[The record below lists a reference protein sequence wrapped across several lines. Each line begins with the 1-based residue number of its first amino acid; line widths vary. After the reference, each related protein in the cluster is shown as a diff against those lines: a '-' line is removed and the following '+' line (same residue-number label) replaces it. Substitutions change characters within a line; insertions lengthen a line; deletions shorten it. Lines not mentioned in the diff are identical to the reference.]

1 MSQVRIKLVN
11 GATYGCPSFPGE
23 NKTLRRGDSVVVDKA
38 LADKLLED
46 KYVDR
51 AGKDCLYFE
60 EVDMQDDASAEG
72 DESGGETQGSQTRRT
87 APVKTVARKR

>member
-11 GATYGCPSFPGE
+11 GATYGCPAFPGE
-23 NKTLRRGDSVVVDKA
+23 NKTLRRGESVVVDKA

-51 AGKDCLYFE
+51 AGKDCFYFE
-60 EVDMQDDASAEG
+60 EVELDAEDG
-72 DESGGETQGSQTRRT
+72 SGNDNDETQTTT
-87 APVKTVARKR
+87 ARSAAPAKTVTRKR

>member
-23 NKTLRRGDSVVVDKA
+23 NKTLRRGESVVVDKA

-51 AGKDCLYFE
+51 AGKDCFYFE
-60 EVDMQDDASAEG
+60 EVDLQADDGGEG
-72 DESGGETQGSQTRRT
+72 DDTETQTTTTRRA
-87 APVKTVARKR
+87 APAKTVTRKR